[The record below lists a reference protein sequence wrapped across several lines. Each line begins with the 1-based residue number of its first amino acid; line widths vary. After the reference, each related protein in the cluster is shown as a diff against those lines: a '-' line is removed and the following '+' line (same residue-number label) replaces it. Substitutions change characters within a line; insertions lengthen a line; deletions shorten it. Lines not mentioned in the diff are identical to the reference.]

1 MTIDFAGRTVIVT
14 GAGNGLGRAHALELG
29 RRHAHVVVNDLGSS
43 TDGQG
48 GSRAAADLVVDEIRS
63 AGGSAV
69 ASYDSVADD
78 GGCRAIAALARR
90 GARPH
95 RRGRPQRRHP
105 AQRAVPRDDRRALLP
120 RAGDAPPG
128 RGLPDTCAVYPTMVE
143 QGYGRIVFTSSGT
156 GAFGRPDGANY
167 ASAKAALLGLCNALA
182 IEGAEH
188 GILANA
194 ILPVA
199 YTRLAGAPDITDTS
213 DQAVVARAEAASSR
227 ARMLPEW
234 VSPMVVYLAS
244 EECTRTRHYY
254 SAALGRFARVFIA
267 ATVGLVRA
275 GRHAPDRRSDR
286 GAPRRDREPRRVR
299 SPRQRLR
306 RDRQDHRAL
315 RHLTTNLR
323 QLRVLYNVC

>member
-14 GAGNGLGRAHALELG
+14 GAGNGLGRTHALELG

-48 GSRAAADLVVDEIRS
+48 GSQAAADLVVDEIRG

-78 GGCRAIAALARR
+78 AGCRAIAALAREEQGR
-90 GARPH
+90 IDAVVHNAGILRNAPFNEMTDERFFPVLETHLLGAFYLTR
-95 RRGRPQRRHP
+95 
-105 AQRAVPRDDRRALLP
+105 
-120 RAGDAPPG
+120 
-128 RGLPDTCAVYPTMVE
+128 AVYPAMIE

-213 DQAVVARAEAASSR
+213 DQAVVARAEAAASR

-234 VSPMVVYLAS
+234 VTPMVVYLAS

-254 SAALGRFARVFIA
+254 SAALGRFARVFVAATSGWYAPGDTPPTVEAIA
-267 ATVGLVRA
+267 AHLDA
-275 GRHAPDRRSDR
+275 IENLDEFDLPDSVFDEIAKITERYP
-286 GAPRRDREPRRVR
+286 G
-299 SPRQRLR
+299 
-306 RDRQDHRAL
+306 
-315 RHLTTNLR
+315 
-323 QLRVLYNVC
+323 

>member
-1 MTIDFAGRTVIVT
+1 MTIDFTGRTVIVT

-48 GSRAAADLVVDEIRS
+48 GSRAAADLVVDESRG
-63 AGGSAV
+63 AGGSAA

-78 GGCRAIAALARR
+78 GGCRAIAALALEEHGRIDAVVHNAGILR
-90 GARPH
+90 NAPFHEMTDERFFPVLETHLLGAFYLTR
-95 RRGRPQRRHP
+95 
-105 AQRAVPRDDRRALLP
+105 
-120 RAGDAPPG
+120 
-128 RGLPDTCAVYPTMVE
+128 AVYPAMIE

-244 EECTRTRHYY
+244 EECTRTQHYY

-267 ATVGLVRA
+267 ATSGWY
-275 GRHAPDRRSDR
+275 APGDTPPTVEAIEAHLDVIEN
-286 GAPRRDREPRRVR
+286 RDEFDLPDSVFDEIAKITERYP
-299 SPRQRLR
+299 
-306 RDRQDHRAL
+306 
-315 RHLTTNLR
+315 T
-323 QLRVLYNVC
+323 